1 MMELILFFLFTTP
14 LCLLS
19 MWWEFCLLLAFM
31 TFYMFSNYSMFN
43 YFSLLSYGFGADMLS
58 LLLVFLS
65 IWILFLMIMASYN
78 IYSSS
83 NFSSEFLF
91 FCLLLL
97 LFLCLSFMTM
107 NIFMFYVFFEASL
120 IPTLFL
126 IYGWG
131 YQPERLSAGFYL
143 LFYTMFGS
151 LPLLVSIFY
160 LYKFNHSLFF
170 FILDCFDNFYLCMSL
185 MLAFLIKLP
194 MVFFHFWLPKAH
206 VEAPI
211 SGSMILAGVL
221 LKLGGYGIIRVMN
234 FIYMFFYKYS
244 YLFIGLSLF
253 GMFMV
258 GFICL
263 VQIDMKCLI
272 AYSSVAHM
280 GMVICGLLCMNTW
293 GILGSV
299 LLMIGHGL
307 CSSGMFCLANISY
320 ERTHS
325 RSLMINK
332 GLINLLP
339 SLSLMW
345 FITMINN
352 MSSPPSLNLLGEI
365 LLINSIMSFSSLSFI
380 FLMFASFL
388 SCCYS
393 IYLYS
398 ITNHGS
404 LYSGFNMMS
413 SIYLREYLLLFMHLL
428 PLNVLILKVD
438 VFFYII

>member
-1 MMELILFFLFTTP
+1 MELIIFLLFLTP
-14 LCLLS
+14 LSLMSL
-19 MWWEFCLLLAFM
+19 WWEVCLFM
-31 TFYMFSNYSMFN
+31 SFYMFYMIMNYNMFN
-43 YFSLLSYGFGADMLS
+43 YFSLLSYSFGGDMLS
-58 LLLVFLS
+58 ILLIFLS
-65 IWILFLMIMASYN
+65 FWIVYLMIIASYKVYIENNN
-78 IYSSS
+78 I
-83 NFSSEFLF
+83 SEFLF
-91 FCLLLL
+91 ICLLLL
-97 LFLCLSFMTM
+97 IFLCLSFMST
-107 NIFMFYVFFEASL
+107 NIFLFYVFFEASL

-131 YQPERLSAGFYL
+131 YQPERLSAGFYF

-151 LPLLVSIFY
+151 LPLLISVFFI
-160 LYKFNHSLFF
+160 YKYNFSLFF
-170 FILDCFDNFYLCMSL
+170 FILSSLDNFYLSL
-185 MLAFLIKLP
+185 SLVLAFLIKLP

-221 LKLGGYGIIRVMN
+221 LKLGGYGLIRIML
-234 FIYMFFYKYS
+234 FLYTFFYKYS
-244 YLFIGLSLF
+244 YFFVGLSLF

-280 GMVICGLLCMNTW
+280 GMVICGLLSFNTW

-307 CSSGMFCLANISY
+307 CSSSMFCLANISY

-332 GLINLLP
+332 GLVNLMP

-365 LLINSIMSFSSLSFI
+365 ILINSIMSFSSMSFL

-398 ITNHGS
+398 IINHGS
-404 LYSGFNMMS
+404 LYSGFNFMS
-413 SIYLREYLLLFMHLL
+413 SIYTREYLLLLMHLL
-428 PLNVLILKVD
+428 PLNILILKAD
-438 VFFYII
+438 IFFLIS